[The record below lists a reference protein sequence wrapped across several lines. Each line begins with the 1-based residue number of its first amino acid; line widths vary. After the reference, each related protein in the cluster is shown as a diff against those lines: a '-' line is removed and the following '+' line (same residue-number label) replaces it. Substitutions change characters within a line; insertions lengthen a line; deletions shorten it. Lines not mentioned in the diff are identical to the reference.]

1 MQGGNRVY
9 VLLECRGAFSQVP
22 AKSVL
27 RALLHKEQHAG
38 IRGLEGTCPRVVHA
52 VLTGCPD
59 GVRGS
64 RIGSIS

>member
-1 MQGGNRVY
+1 MQDGNLVY

-22 AKSVL
+22 AKSVQ
-27 RALLHKEQHAG
+27 RALLRREQLAG
-38 IRGLEGTCPRVVHA
+38 TRVLKGTCPRVVHT

-64 RIGSIS
+64 RMGSIS